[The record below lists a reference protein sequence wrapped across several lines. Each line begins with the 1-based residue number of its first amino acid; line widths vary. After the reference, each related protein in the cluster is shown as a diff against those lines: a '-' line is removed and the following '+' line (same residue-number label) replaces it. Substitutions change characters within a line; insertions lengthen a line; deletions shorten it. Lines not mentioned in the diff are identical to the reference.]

1 MRIVVNDIAAS
12 EGGAL
17 TVLQVFYEEIR
28 SSDDD
33 NEWIFLLNDHYF
45 EEIANIK
52 IKVLNEI
59 KSSWFKRLSFEL
71 FQGKKIVNQLKP
83 DIYFSLQNT
92 ATLGVKA
99 KQIVYLHQPLPYQ
112 KEKSF
117 SFFRK
122 KEWKLAIYQKII
134 GRLYEYLFKQSKAEI
149 VVQTEWMKEAV
160 KQRISNKVV
169 VVPPHLKIP
178 DGLPNEK
185 KENEKVTFFYP
196 ASDSLYK
203 NHQVIY
209 EAVNHIVESGYT
221 NFQVVLTIPEK
232 SVMNQKIYHFI
243 GQVSRNKVFEYY
255 SNSIL
260 LFPSYIETYG
270 LPLKEASFFN
280 APIIASNTDFSREIL
295 RNYGNV
301 EFFNKFESKQLAD
314 RMLFYIKNYDGS
326 FINNR
331 SRYKKVEQENKL
343 IDVITSLNKA

>member
-17 TVLQVFYEEIR
+17 TVLHDFDEEIR
-28 SSDDD
+28 SSNDD
-33 NEWIFLLNDHYF
+33 NEWIFLLNDYYF
-45 EEIANIK
+45 EETTNIK

-59 KSSWFKRLSFEL
+59 KNSWFKRLFFEL

-99 KQIVYLHQPLPYQ
+99 KQIVYLHQSLPYQ

-122 KEWKLAIYQKII
+122 KERKLAIYQKII

-178 DGLPNEK
+178 DSLPNEK

-232 SVMNQKIYHFI
+232 SVTNQKFYHFI
-243 GQVSRNKVFEYY
+243 GQVSRDKVFEYY

-270 LPLKEASFFN
+270 MPLKEATFFN
-280 APIIASNTDFSREIL
+280 TPIIASDTIFSREIL
-295 RNYGNV
+295 DGYNNV
-301 EFFNKFESKQLAD
+301 DFFNKFESIELANK
-314 RMLFYIKNYDGS
+314 MISYIVNNKKN
-326 FINNR
+326 NMNT
-331 SRYKKVEQENKL
+331 KKPLAQTQENKL
-343 IDVITSLNKA
+343 LDVITSAE

>member
-17 TVLQVFYEEIR
+17 AVLQDFYEEIR
-28 SSDDD
+28 SSNDD
-33 NEWIFLLNDHYF
+33 NEWIFLLNDYYF
-45 EEIANIK
+45 EETANIK

-59 KSSWFKRLSFEL
+59 KNSWFKRLSFEL
-71 FQGKKIVNQLKP
+71 FQGKKIVNQLNP

-99 KQIVYLHQPLPYQ
+99 KQIVYLHQSLPYQ

-122 KEWKLAIYQKII
+122 KERKLAIYQKVI

-169 VVPPHLKIP
+169 VVPPHLNMP
-178 DGLPNEK
+178 DSLPNEEK
-185 KENEKVTFFYP
+185 KNEKVTFFYP

-209 EAVNHIVESGYT
+209 EAVNYIVESGYI

-232 SVMNQKIYHFI
+232 SVMNQKFYHFI
-243 GQVSRNKVFEYY
+243 GQVSRDKVFEYY

-270 LPLKEASFFN
+270 MPLKEATFFN
-280 APIIASNTDFSREIL
+280 APVIASKTDFSIEVL
-295 RNYGNV
+295 NDYNQV
-301 EFFNKFESKQLAD
+301 EFFDKFDNKKLAEL
-314 RMLFYIKNYDGS
+314 MISYITNNKPKNIKNTNKYLDEE
-326 FINNR
+326 
-331 SRYKKVEQENKL
+331 YKQISL
-343 IDVITSLNKA
+343 LDVVTAAE